1 MSEYQYYEFAALD
14 HTLDQRQQTELRT
27 ISTRALITPVS
38 FVNTYEWGGLKADP
52 RSLVERYFDAFLYL
66 TNWGTHQLMFR
77 LPAQSFSSISADLAA
92 RYCVGDAA
100 AAWSSGEHL
109 IIDLVAEDEDGTYEE
124 DWSYG
129 GGEGRMASIVPARAG
144 LLSGDLRLLYLA
156 WLLCVQ
162 AGEASDDMVEP
173 AVPPNLANLSAA
185 LQSVATFL
193 RIDEDLLA
201 AAADASIRNDVDP
214 DATAGLG
221 QWLTRIPRP
230 EKDALLLRVAR
241 GDGQRVQEELRGQFR
256 QTMTPADPDE
266 PRRTVGKLLAL
277 AQARRDDRRH
287 QAQQQRERQEA
298 DRERGTA
305 AAREKRLAALAD
317 RQQQAWLHVDELI
330 AARTQADY
338 DVAVALLRDLGE
350 ISRREG
356 RTETHEQRVEQ
367 LRQTHRRKNTFIER
381 LDCAPSS

>member
-1 MSEYQYYEFAALD
+1 
-14 HTLDQRQQTELRT
+14 
-27 ISTRALITPVS
+27 
-38 FVNTYEWGGLKADP
+38 
-52 RSLVERYFDAFLYL
+52 
-66 TNWGTHQLMFR
+66 
-77 LPAQSFSSISADLAA
+77 
-92 RYCVGDAA
+92 
-100 AAWSSGEHL
+100 
-109 IIDLVAEDEDGTYEE
+109 
-124 DWSYG
+124 
-129 GGEGRMASIVPARAG
+129 
-144 LLSGDLRLLYLA
+144 
-156 WLLCVQ
+156 
-162 AGEASDDMVEP
+162 
-173 AVPPNLANLSAA
+173 
-185 LQSVATFL
+185 
-193 RIDEDLLA
+193 
-201 AAADASIRNDVDP
+201 
-214 DATAGLG
+214 
-221 QWLTRIPRP
+221 
-230 EKDALLLRVAR
+230 
-241 GDGQRVQEELRGQFR
+241 
-256 QTMTPADPDE
+256 MTPADPDE

-277 AQARRDDRRH
+277 AQTRRGDRRH